1 MALRSPVLFHNFWGT
16 ANAAGV
22 PWVSGQLPNEGA
34 PPTNTSPNV
43 QIGDFAYVATPAP
56 PPDVGTFYVCTNAGD
71 PVLGGAVWVAL
82 STGGGSGL
90 DRIAPKYLVGNV
102 LAGDSAVAYS
112 TDGFV
117 YIPDIGDGAG
127 IALALSYADPNSLA
141 FVAAGDVWIRPG
153 TYDFGQG
160 GSPSMPLTIP
170 AGTRVQGAGNTT
182 RLRAKTAGDQGVF
195 VMAAGGAG
203 TDSALS
209 SLRDLSI
216 LVGQVADPT
225 GSLSAVLV
233 RAGGVAITGVNFDI
247 NTTALSVLRHAILV
261 DTGGAN
267 VLPVTSIE
275 TVSIFMTVVG
285 YATTPVLTS
294 GIRVIEGQVA
304 ARNVTT
310 IGGDIGVEITNN
322 NTDPQSDSGAALF
335 FGSQM
340 EISNPSQY
348 AVLTQQAQ
356 GAVNAAAVRIS
367 ESVFFTDFAPLNPPP
382 RGAGTTVGAK
392 LEASFVSTFRSVV
405 TVGFSTGYDVVR
417 PVGGDFVSAQID
429 DCGIFLCDLGVRF
442 GAGASGCSVS
452 DTEIGTD
459 LPFPPNPLTVSANKG
474 VRIEN
479 NASNISV
486 TNNIIRVADWFGTGA
501 TAYGVYCNGQSD
513 NLFIEGNEIDH
524 AASPGTFATITVLD
538 STDVAVADN
547 HVNSESSVG
556 AIVITDSAVGAIT
569 TRVTVTGNTIILPNP
584 AFPTVGIEV
593 SAAKRVTITGN
604 AIDHSAYTAAAPSA
618 AAVRIVQGSDGLP
631 NRCTV
636 TGNTIQP
643 STAGAAPAIAIDGD
657 ENTCANNVCSLDA
670 PPLTAAIA
678 VSGANNVVLG
688 NVCRTVPPVTNTG
701 GPTNEIAHNI

>member
-1 MALRSPVLFHNFWGT
+1 MTTYIWPEG
-16 ANAAGV
+16 
-22 PWVSGQLPNEGA
+22 SGG
-34 PPTNTSPNV
+34 
-43 QIGDFAYVATPAP
+43 
-56 PPDVGTFYVCTNAGD
+56 
-71 PVLGGAVWVAL
+71 
-82 STGGGSGL
+82 GL
-90 DRIAPKYLVGNV
+90 DRFAPKYVVGNV
-102 LAGDSAVAYS
+102 LAGDPNTPQLGA
-112 TDGFV
+112 FR
-117 YIPDIGDGAG
+117 YIPDPGDGSG
-127 IALALSYADPNSLA
+127 IALALTQPDGP
-141 FVAAGDVWIRPG
+141 GDVWIRPG
-153 TYDFGQG
+153 TYDFGLA

-203 TDSALS
+203 TDSAFS

-216 LVGQVADPT
+216 LVGQGAGPPAV
-225 GSLSAVLV
+225 SLAAVLV
-233 RAGGVAITGVNFDI
+233 KAGGVAITGVSFDI
-247 NTTALSVLRHAILV
+247 NTTALSVLRHAILI

-275 TVSIFMTVVG
+275 TTSIVMNVFG

-304 ARNVTT
+304 ARNVTI

-322 NTDPQSDSGAALF
+322 NIDPQSNSGAALF

-417 PVGGDFVSAQID
+417 PVGGDSVSAQID

-459 LPFPPNPLTVSANKG
+459 LPFPPSPLTVSANKG
-474 VRIEN
+474 VLIEN

-486 TNNIIRVADWFGTGA
+486 TNNIIRVADWTGA
-501 TAYGVYCNGQSD
+501 AATTYGVYCGGESD
-513 NLFIEGNEIDH
+513 NLFIEGNEFEH
-524 AASPGTFATITVLD
+524 ADTGATFATITVLD
-538 STDVAVADN
+538 STDVVVADN
-547 HVNSESSVG
+547 HVSTESSLA
-556 AIVITDSAVGAIT
+556 AIEARSSGGTIT
-569 TRVTVTGNTIILPNP
+569 TRVTITGNTIVMPN
-584 AFPTVGIEV
+584 ARFPPVGIAV
-593 SAAKRVTITGN
+593 YAATRVTITGN
-604 AIDHSAYTAAAPSA
+604 AIDQSAYAGAAPA
-618 AAVRIVQGSDGLP
+618 ATIAIGAGSLP
-631 NRCTV
+631 FPSRCTV
-636 TGNTIQP
+636 SGNTIQP
-643 STAGAAPAIAIDGD
+643 SAALGSFAIGIGTD

-670 PPLTAAIA
+670 PPATPAIA
-678 VSGANNVVLG
+678 VSGDNNVMIG
-688 NVCRTVPPVTNTG
+688 NVCRTAPAVADTG
-701 GPTNEIAHNI
+701 IGNEVAHNI